1 MVGKILKSKNRTDQG
16 LVGYINNLFKEIDK
30 SYTAYGI
37 GKLYL
42 LPSHK
47 DIIED
52 KLIKVMNKWEEIN
65 DNTED

>member
-1 MVGKILKSKNRTDQG
+1 MVEKILKSKNRTDQG

-37 GKLYL
+37 GKLHL

-52 KLIKVMNKWEEIN
+52 KLIKVMNKWEETN